1 MQAAEDGRNA
11 ICERS
16 CIVKA
21 VKESKRIRFFTFFN
35 VERRVRVCGGGGG
48 RRTHL
53 LLALVI

>member
-21 VKESKRIRFFTFFN
+21 VKESERIRFFTFLMLSG
-35 VERRVRVCGGGGG
+35 VCACVGGGGEG
-48 RRTHL
+48 VL
-53 LLALVI
+53 ICCLP